1 MTIQQN
7 VISTN
12 ETTWTKKS
20 INEEYKLLT
29 NRITDADYETGSE
42 WIIESAD
49 LVKQFFANTM
59 SGSDIPR
66 LLVALIHLDVR
77 DYALGL
83 LEHSNPVHIIL
94 LKNLISFAPKSLTAA
109 PNTLIAVAEWESGNT
124 ADALVTLSKF
134 PSYPLA
140 KLVGRSIVA
149 GWSCESFSSLRNE
162 LNQKVTDKIYG
173 KGI

>member
-7 VISTN
+7 AIATN
-12 ETTWTKKS
+12 EITWTKKS
-20 INEEYKLLT
+20 ISKEYKLLT

-66 LLVALIHLDVR
+66 LLVALLHLDVR

-109 PNTLIAVAEWESGNT
+109 PNTLLAVAEYESGNFVN
-124 ADALVTLSKF
+124 ALDTLSKF

-140 KLVGRSIVA
+140 KLVARSIVA
-149 GWSCESFSSLRNE
+149 GWPPDLYSSMRNE
-162 LNQKVTDKIYG
+162 LHQKVTDKIYG

>member
-7 VISTN
+7 AILTN

-20 INEEYKLLT
+20 INAEYKILT
-29 NRITDADYETGSE
+29 DRITDADYETGSE

-83 LEHSNPVHIIL
+83 LEHSNPVHIFL
-94 LKNLISFAPKSLTAA
+94 LANLISFSPKSLIAA
-109 PNTLIAVAEWESGNT
+109 PNTLLAVAEWESGNT
-124 ADALVTLSKF
+124 ADALATLSKF

-140 KLVGRSIVA
+140 KLVGKAIVFGWPSESIT
-149 GWSCESFSSLRNE
+149 SMRNE
-162 LNQKVTDKIYG
+162 LHQKVTDKIYG